1 MNSYN
6 RITNANIHCGRI
18 ENPTELSGKETENS
32 GKKTDDSG
40 KKSDDGGSVTAPV
53 SSTVSGQKDTD
64 HTSTTQAPHKH
75 HTSTTQVSKLI
86 ETMGD
91 NTYSLKEIM
100 ELMGLKNRRHFFYE
114 YIIPAVKEELIT
126 LLFPDQPKH
135 PKQKYYLTEKGKQ
148 MINNK

>member
-18 ENPTELSGKETENS
+18 ANPTELSGKETENSGKETENS

-64 HTSTTQAPHKH
+64 HTSTTQAPHKY
-75 HTSTTQVSKLI
+75 HTSFKVDWND
-86 ETMGD
+86 GW
-91 NTYSLKEIM
+91 
-100 ELMGLKNRRHFFYE
+100 
-114 YIIPAVKEELIT
+114 
-126 LLFPDQPKH
+126 
-135 PKQKYYLTEKGKQ
+135 
-148 MINNK
+148 